1 LTAISSH
8 PSPGDEWAEE
18 DGMGVWGSAWAS
30 ARIAVRA
37 LRVNKLRSALTMLG
51 IVIGVGAVITMVAVG
66 AGAQAR
72 VAEQIQ
78 SLGSNM
84 LIVLSGSVL
93 AGGVRM
99 GSGSQLTITEDDA
112 WAIQRDIAAVAAAA
126 PTSRGGAQVVYGNLN
141 WATGIQGVTL
151 EFFTAR
157 EWDVADGRLFSQEEI
172 DGAGKVAL
180 LGQTVS
186 GNLFGDGEPLGQVI
200 RIKNVPF
207 TVIGLLERKGQTTFG
222 QDQDDTVLIP
232 LSTAKKKV
240 LGASQANARSVGS
253 IAVKVR
259 EARAMPEAEQ
269 EIRGLLRQRHRLQ
282 PFQDD
287 DFNIRNL
294 TEVLQSQEASS
305 RVLTLLLA
313 AIASV
318 SLLVG
323 GIGIMNIMLV
333 SVTER
338 TREIGLRMA
347 VGARGRDILLQF
359 LVEAVT
365 LSLIGG
371 VVGITTGLAGSYAI
385 AYFARWRTLV
395 SPEAVVVAF
404 GFAAAVGV
412 FFGFYPARKAAALNP
427 IEALRYE

>member
-1 LTAISSH
+1 
-8 PSPGDEWAEE
+8 
-18 DGMGVWGSAWAS
+18 MNVWAS

-84 LIVLSGSVL
+84 IIVLSGSIT

-112 WAIQRDIAAVAAAA
+112 WAIQREIRTVTAAA
-126 PTSRGGAQVVYGNLN
+126 PTSRGSAQIVYGNLN
-141 WATGIQGVTL
+141 WATSVQGVTG
-151 EFFTAR
+151 EFFSAR
-157 EWDVADGRLFSQEEI
+157 EWDVADGRLFSQEEVE
-172 DGAGKVAL
+172 GAAKVAL
-180 LGQTVS
+180 IGQTVA
-186 GNLFGDGEPLGQVI
+186 GNLFGESDPLGQVI

-207 TVIGLLERKGQTTFG
+207 GVIGVLQRKGQTTFG

-232 LSTAKKKV
+232 LSTAKRKV
-240 LGASQANARSVGS
+240 LGSSQANARAVGS
-253 IAVKVR
+253 ITVKVGD
-259 EARAMPEAEQ
+259 ARAMPDAEQ
-269 EIRGLLRQRHRLQ
+269 EIRSLLRQRHRLQ
-282 PFQDD
+282 TFQED
-287 DFNIRNL
+287 DFGIRNL

-305 RVLTLLLA
+305 KVLTLLLA

-347 VGARGRDILLQF
+347 VGARGRDILVQF

-371 VVGITTGLAGSYAI
+371 VLGIALGLGGSYAI
-385 AYFARWRTLV
+385 AYFAQWRTLV
-395 SPEAVVVAF
+395 SPEAVALAF
-404 GFAAAVGV
+404 VFSAAVGV
-412 FFGFYPARKAAALNP
+412 FFGFYPARQASRLNP
-427 IEALRYE
+427 IDALRYE

>member
-1 LTAISSH
+1 
-8 PSPGDEWAEE
+8 
-18 DGMGVWGSAWAS
+18 MGVWTSAWAS

-84 LIVLSGSVL
+84 IIVLSGSIL
-93 AGGVRM
+93 SGGARM

-112 WAIQRDIAAVAAAA
+112 WAIQREIPAVAAAA

-151 EFFTAR
+151 EFFIAR
-157 EWDVADGRLFSQEEI
+157 EWDVADGRLFSQEEVE
-172 DGAGKVAL
+172 GAGKVAL
-180 LGQTVS
+180 VGLTVA
-186 GNLFGDGEPLGQVI
+186 GNLFGDSDPLGQVI

-207 TVIGLLERKGQTTFG
+207 TVIGTLERKGQTTFG

-282 PFQDD
+282 AFQDD

-371 VVGITTGLAGSYAI
+371 AIGIAMGLAGSYSI
-385 AYFARWRTLV
+385 AYFAQWRTLV
-395 SPEAVVVAF
+395 STEAVFVAF
-404 GFAAAVGV
+404 AFAAAVGV

-427 IEALRYE
+427 IDALRYE

>member
-1 LTAISSH
+1 
-8 PSPGDEWAEE
+8 
-18 DGMGVWGSAWAS
+18 MNVWSSAWAS

-66 AGAQAR
+66 SGAQAR

-84 LIVLSGSVL
+84 IIVLSGSAN

-112 WAIQRDIAAVAAAA
+112 WAIQRELPVVVAAA

-141 WATGIQGVTL
+141 WATGIQGVTP
-151 EFFTAR
+151 EFFAAR
-157 EWDVADGRLFSQEEI
+157 EWDVADGRVFTQEEV
-172 DGAGKVAL
+172 DGAAKVAL
-180 LGQTVS
+180 IGLTVA
-186 GNLFGDGEPLGQVI
+186 GNLFADSDPVNQVI

-207 TVIGLLERKGQTTFG
+207 TVIGLLERKGQTTYG
-222 QDQDDTVLIP
+222 QDQDDIVLIP

-240 LGASQANARSVGS
+240 IGSSQANARAVGS

-259 EARAMPEAEQ
+259 EARAMQEAEQ

-282 PFQDD
+282 SFQDD
-287 DFNIRNL
+287 DFWIRNL

-347 VGARGRDILLQF
+347 VGARSRDILLQF

-371 VVGITTGLAGSYAI
+371 AIGIAFGLGGSYAI
-385 AYFARWRTLV
+385 AYFAQWRTLV
-395 SPEAVVVAF
+395 STEAVAVAF
-404 GFAAAVGV
+404 AFSAAVGV

-427 IEALRYE
+427 IDALRYE